1 MKKNLFRKCA
11 AMVACAAM
19 SMMMVT
25 GCNSNTAGNN
35 ATDGTTTGSNAAS
48 IQQTEQETT
57 KTAEADKKLSGTIS
71 LAGSTSMQKLA
82 DALAETFMEANSGV
96 TVTVEYSGSSAGIE
110 SLLNGSCDIGDASR
124 NLKDSEKSGGAVE
137 NIVAI
142 DGIAVIV
149 DKNNTVAGLT
159 KQQLSD
165 IYTGAVTN
173 WSEVGGSDTPI
184 VVVGREA
191 GSGTRGAFEEIL
203 KVEDACKYA
212 VECDSTGAAMAK
224 VASTEGAIGYVSLG
238 SLNDT
243 VKALKIDGEEATEQN
258 IKDGKYK
265 ICRPFNIAT
274 KKGADNE
281 LAKDFISYIMSKE
294 GQQVISDNGYIGDDS
309 AEAYAGTK
317 PSGKV
322 VVGGSS
328 SVSPVMEKLIE
339 AYKKVNTG
347 AAIELQTTDSTTCMT
362 SAIDGSYD
370 IGMASRELQDDE
382 KDKLD
387 SQAIATDGIAV
398 IVNKNNTT
406 DELSSD
412 QVKDIYTGNAVAWDE
427 VVK

>member
-1 MKKNLFRKCA
+1 MRKNLFRKCA

-35 ATDGTTTGSNAAS
+35 ATDGTTTGSNTAS
-48 IQQTEQETT
+48 TQQTEQETT

-203 KVEDACKYA
+203 KVEDTCKYA

-224 VASTEGAIGYVSLG
+224 VASTEGAIGYVSLDVLDD
-238 SLNDT
+238 SVNALNLDDVAPT
-243 VKALKIDGEEATEQN
+243 SDN
-258 IKDGKYK
+258 IVAGTYFL
-265 ICRPFNIAT
+265 CRPFVMAT
-274 KKGADNE
+274 KGEISEQNE
-281 LAKDFISYIMSKE
+281 LVQAFFDFLKSDE
-294 GQQVISDNGYIGDDS
+294 GK
-309 AEAYAGTK
+309 A
-317 PSGKV
+317 
-322 VVGGSS
+322 
-328 SVSPVMEKLIE
+328 
-339 AYKKVNTG
+339 
-347 AAIELQTTDSTTCMT
+347 
-362 SAIDGSYD
+362 
-370 IGMASRELQDDE
+370 
-382 KDKLD
+382 
-387 SQAIATDGIAV
+387 
-398 IVNKNNTT
+398 
-406 DELSSD
+406 
-412 QVKDIYTGNAVAWDE
+412 
-427 VVK
+427 VVKAVGLITVD

>member
-1 MKKNLFRKCA
+1 MRKNLFRKCA

-35 ATDGTTTGSNAAS
+35 ATDGTTTGSNSAS
-48 IQQTEQETT
+48 TQQTEQEAT

-224 VASTEGAIGYVSLG
+224 VASTEGAIGYVSLDVLDD
-238 SLNDT
+238 SVNALNLDDVAPT
-243 VKALKIDGEEATEQN
+243 SDN
-258 IKDGKYK
+258 IVAGTYFL
-265 ICRPFNIAT
+265 CRPFVMAT
-274 KKGADNE
+274 KGEISEQSE
-281 LAKDFISYIMSKE
+281 LVQAFFDFLKSDE
-294 GQQVISDNGYIGDDS
+294 GK
-309 AEAYAGTK
+309 A
-317 PSGKV
+317 
-322 VVGGSS
+322 
-328 SVSPVMEKLIE
+328 
-339 AYKKVNTG
+339 
-347 AAIELQTTDSTTCMT
+347 
-362 SAIDGSYD
+362 
-370 IGMASRELQDDE
+370 
-382 KDKLD
+382 
-387 SQAIATDGIAV
+387 
-398 IVNKNNTT
+398 
-406 DELSSD
+406 
-412 QVKDIYTGNAVAWDE
+412 
-427 VVK
+427 VVKAVGLITVD

>member
-1 MKKNLFRKCA
+1 MRKNLFRKCA

-25 GCNSNTAGNN
+25 GCNSNSAGN
-35 ATDGTTTGSNAAS
+35 GTTGTTQGSTTGSAATTT
-48 IQQTEQETT
+48 QQTEQETT
-57 KTAEADKKLSGTIS
+57 KTAEADRKLSGTIS

-203 KVEDACKYA
+203 KVEDTCKYA

-224 VASTEGAIGYVSLG
+224 VASTEGAIGYVSLDVLDD
-238 SLNDT
+238 SVNALNLDDVAPT
-243 VKALKIDGEEATEQN
+243 SDN
-258 IKDGKYK
+258 IVAGTYFL
-265 ICRPFNIAT
+265 CRPFVMAT
-274 KKGADNE
+274 KGEISEQNE
-281 LAKDFISYIMSKE
+281 LVQAFFDFLKSDE
-294 GQQVISDNGYIGDDS
+294 GK
-309 AEAYAGTK
+309 A
-317 PSGKV
+317 
-322 VVGGSS
+322 
-328 SVSPVMEKLIE
+328 
-339 AYKKVNTG
+339 
-347 AAIELQTTDSTTCMT
+347 
-362 SAIDGSYD
+362 
-370 IGMASRELQDDE
+370 
-382 KDKLD
+382 
-387 SQAIATDGIAV
+387 
-398 IVNKNNTT
+398 
-406 DELSSD
+406 
-412 QVKDIYTGNAVAWDE
+412 
-427 VVK
+427 VVKAVGLITVD

>member
-48 IQQTEQETT
+48 TQQTEQETT

-82 DALAETFMEANSGV
+82 DSLAETFMETNSGV

-224 VASTEGAIGYVSLG
+224 VASTEGAIGYVSLDVLDD
-238 SLNDT
+238 SVNALNLDDVAPT
-243 VKALKIDGEEATEQN
+243 SDN
-258 IKDGKYK
+258 IVAGTYFL
-265 ICRPFNIAT
+265 CRPFVMAT
-274 KKGADNE
+274 KGEISGQNE
-281 LAKDFISYIMSKE
+281 LVQAFFDFLKSDE
-294 GQQVISDNGYIGDDS
+294 GK
-309 AEAYAGTK
+309 A
-317 PSGKV
+317 
-322 VVGGSS
+322 
-328 SVSPVMEKLIE
+328 
-339 AYKKVNTG
+339 
-347 AAIELQTTDSTTCMT
+347 
-362 SAIDGSYD
+362 
-370 IGMASRELQDDE
+370 
-382 KDKLD
+382 
-387 SQAIATDGIAV
+387 
-398 IVNKNNTT
+398 
-406 DELSSD
+406 
-412 QVKDIYTGNAVAWDE
+412 
-427 VVK
+427 VVKAVGLITVD

>member
-1 MKKNLFRKCA
+1 MRKNLFRKCA

-48 IQQTEQETT
+48 TQQTEQETT

-224 VASTEGAIGYVSLG
+224 VASTEGAIGYVSLDVLDD
-238 SLNDT
+238 SVNALNLDDVAPT
-243 VKALKIDGEEATEQN
+243 SDN
-258 IKDGKYK
+258 IVAGTYFL
-265 ICRPFNIAT
+265 CRPFVMAT
-274 KKGADNE
+274 KGELSEQNE
-281 LAKDFISYIMSKE
+281 LVQAFFNFLKSDE
-294 GQQVISDNGYIGDDS
+294 GK
-309 AEAYAGTK
+309 A
-317 PSGKV
+317 
-322 VVGGSS
+322 
-328 SVSPVMEKLIE
+328 
-339 AYKKVNTG
+339 
-347 AAIELQTTDSTTCMT
+347 
-362 SAIDGSYD
+362 
-370 IGMASRELQDDE
+370 
-382 KDKLD
+382 
-387 SQAIATDGIAV
+387 
-398 IVNKNNTT
+398 
-406 DELSSD
+406 
-412 QVKDIYTGNAVAWDE
+412 
-427 VVK
+427 VVKAVGLITVD

>member
-1 MKKNLFRKCA
+1 MRKNLFRKCA

-48 IQQTEQETT
+48 TQQTEQETT

-224 VASTEGAIGYVSLG
+224 VASTEGAIGYVSLDVLDD
-238 SLNDT
+238 SVNALNLDDVAPT
-243 VKALKIDGEEATEQN
+243 SDN
-258 IKDGKYK
+258 IVAGTYFL
-265 ICRPFNIAT
+265 CRPFVMAT
-274 KKGADNE
+274 KGEISGQNE
-281 LAKDFISYIMSKE
+281 LVQAFFDFLKSDE
-294 GQQVISDNGYIGDDS
+294 GK
-309 AEAYAGTK
+309 A
-317 PSGKV
+317 
-322 VVGGSS
+322 
-328 SVSPVMEKLIE
+328 
-339 AYKKVNTG
+339 
-347 AAIELQTTDSTTCMT
+347 
-362 SAIDGSYD
+362 
-370 IGMASRELQDDE
+370 
-382 KDKLD
+382 
-387 SQAIATDGIAV
+387 
-398 IVNKNNTT
+398 
-406 DELSSD
+406 
-412 QVKDIYTGNAVAWDE
+412 
-427 VVK
+427 VVKAVGLITVD

>member
-1 MKKNLFRKCA
+1 MRKNLFRKCA

-48 IQQTEQETT
+48 TQQTEQETT

-224 VASTEGAIGYVSLG
+224 VASTEGAIGYVSLDVLDD
-238 SLNDT
+238 SVNALNLDDVAPT
-243 VKALKIDGEEATEQN
+243 SDN
-258 IKDGKYK
+258 IVAGTYFL
-265 ICRPFNIAT
+265 CRPFVMAT
-274 KKGADNE
+274 KGEISEQNE
-281 LAKDFISYIMSKE
+281 LVQAFFDFLKSDE
-294 GQQVISDNGYIGDDS
+294 GK
-309 AEAYAGTK
+309 A
-317 PSGKV
+317 
-322 VVGGSS
+322 
-328 SVSPVMEKLIE
+328 
-339 AYKKVNTG
+339 
-347 AAIELQTTDSTTCMT
+347 
-362 SAIDGSYD
+362 
-370 IGMASRELQDDE
+370 
-382 KDKLD
+382 
-387 SQAIATDGIAV
+387 
-398 IVNKNNTT
+398 
-406 DELSSD
+406 
-412 QVKDIYTGNAVAWDE
+412 
-427 VVK
+427 VVKAVGLITVD

>member
-48 IQQTEQETT
+48 TQQTEQETT

-173 WSEVGGSDTPI
+173 WSEVGGRDTPI

-203 KVEDACKYA
+203 KVEDTCKYA

-224 VASTEGAIGYVSLG
+224 VASTEGAIGYVSLDVLDD
-238 SLNDT
+238 SVNALNLDDVAPT
-243 VKALKIDGEEATEQN
+243 SDN
-258 IKDGKYK
+258 IVAGTYFL
-265 ICRPFNIAT
+265 CRPFVMAT
-274 KKGADNE
+274 KGEISEQNE
-281 LAKDFISYIMSKE
+281 LVQAFFDFLKSDE
-294 GQQVISDNGYIGDDS
+294 GK
-309 AEAYAGTK
+309 A
-317 PSGKV
+317 
-322 VVGGSS
+322 
-328 SVSPVMEKLIE
+328 
-339 AYKKVNTG
+339 
-347 AAIELQTTDSTTCMT
+347 
-362 SAIDGSYD
+362 
-370 IGMASRELQDDE
+370 
-382 KDKLD
+382 
-387 SQAIATDGIAV
+387 
-398 IVNKNNTT
+398 
-406 DELSSD
+406 
-412 QVKDIYTGNAVAWDE
+412 
-427 VVK
+427 VVKAVGLITVD

>member
-1 MKKNLFRKCA
+1 MRKNLFRKCA
-11 AMVACAAM
+11 AMAACAAM
-19 SMMMVT
+19 SLMMVT

-48 IQQTEQETT
+48 TQQTEQETT

-149 DKNNTVAGLT
+149 DRNNIVAGLT

-203 KVEDACKYA
+203 KVEDACRYA

-224 VASTEGAIGYVSLG
+224 VASTEGAIGYVSLDVLDD
-238 SLNDT
+238 SVNALNLDDVAPT
-243 VKALKIDGEEATEQN
+243 SDN
-258 IKDGKYK
+258 IVAGTYFL
-265 ICRPFNIAT
+265 CRPFVMAT
-274 KKGADNE
+274 KGEISGQNE
-281 LAKDFISYIMSKE
+281 LVQAFFDFLKSDE
-294 GQQVISDNGYIGDDS
+294 GK
-309 AEAYAGTK
+309 A
-317 PSGKV
+317 
-322 VVGGSS
+322 
-328 SVSPVMEKLIE
+328 
-339 AYKKVNTG
+339 
-347 AAIELQTTDSTTCMT
+347 
-362 SAIDGSYD
+362 
-370 IGMASRELQDDE
+370 
-382 KDKLD
+382 
-387 SQAIATDGIAV
+387 
-398 IVNKNNTT
+398 
-406 DELSSD
+406 
-412 QVKDIYTGNAVAWDE
+412 
-427 VVK
+427 VVKAVGLITVD

>member
-1 MKKNLFRKCA
+1 MRKNLFRKCA

-48 IQQTEQETT
+48 TQQTEQETT
-57 KTAEADKKLSGTIS
+57 KTAEADRKLSGTIS

-203 KVEDACKYA
+203 KVEDTCKYA

-224 VASTEGAIGYVSLG
+224 VASTEGAIGYVSLDVLDD
-238 SLNDT
+238 SVNALNLDDVAPT
-243 VKALKIDGEEATEQN
+243 SDN
-258 IKDGKYK
+258 IVAGTYFL
-265 ICRPFNIAT
+265 CRPFVMAT
-274 KKGADNE
+274 KGEISEQNE
-281 LAKDFISYIMSKE
+281 LVQAFFDFLKSDE
-294 GQQVISDNGYIGDDS
+294 GK
-309 AEAYAGTK
+309 A
-317 PSGKV
+317 
-322 VVGGSS
+322 
-328 SVSPVMEKLIE
+328 
-339 AYKKVNTG
+339 
-347 AAIELQTTDSTTCMT
+347 
-362 SAIDGSYD
+362 
-370 IGMASRELQDDE
+370 
-382 KDKLD
+382 
-387 SQAIATDGIAV
+387 
-398 IVNKNNTT
+398 
-406 DELSSD
+406 
-412 QVKDIYTGNAVAWDE
+412 
-427 VVK
+427 VVKAVGLITVD

>member
-1 MKKNLFRKCA
+1 MRKNLFRKCA

-35 ATDGTTTGSNAAS
+35 ATDGTTTSSNAAS
-48 IQQTEQETT
+48 TQQTEQETT

-203 KVEDACKYA
+203 KVEDTCKYA

-224 VASTEGAIGYVSLG
+224 VASTEGAIGYVSLDVLDD
-238 SLNDT
+238 SVNALNLDDVAPT
-243 VKALKIDGEEATEQN
+243 SDN
-258 IKDGKYK
+258 IVAGTYFL
-265 ICRPFNIAT
+265 CRPFVMAT
-274 KKGADNE
+274 KGEISGQNE
-281 LAKDFISYIMSKE
+281 LVQAFFDFLKSDE
-294 GQQVISDNGYIGDDS
+294 GK
-309 AEAYAGTK
+309 A
-317 PSGKV
+317 
-322 VVGGSS
+322 
-328 SVSPVMEKLIE
+328 
-339 AYKKVNTG
+339 
-347 AAIELQTTDSTTCMT
+347 
-362 SAIDGSYD
+362 
-370 IGMASRELQDDE
+370 
-382 KDKLD
+382 
-387 SQAIATDGIAV
+387 
-398 IVNKNNTT
+398 
-406 DELSSD
+406 
-412 QVKDIYTGNAVAWDE
+412 
-427 VVK
+427 VVKAVGLITVD

>member
-1 MKKNLFRKCA
+1 MRKNLFRKCA

-48 IQQTEQETT
+48 TQQTEQETT

-149 DKNNTVAGLT
+149 DRNNTVAGLT

-224 VASTEGAIGYVSLG
+224 VASIEGAIGYVSLDVLDD
-238 SLNDT
+238 SVNALNLDDVAPT
-243 VKALKIDGEEATEQN
+243 SDN
-258 IKDGKYK
+258 IVAGTYFL
-265 ICRPFNIAT
+265 CRPFVMAT
-274 KKGADNE
+274 KGEISGQNE
-281 LAKDFISYIMSKE
+281 LVQAFFDFLKSDE
-294 GQQVISDNGYIGDDS
+294 GK
-309 AEAYAGTK
+309 A
-317 PSGKV
+317 
-322 VVGGSS
+322 
-328 SVSPVMEKLIE
+328 
-339 AYKKVNTG
+339 
-347 AAIELQTTDSTTCMT
+347 
-362 SAIDGSYD
+362 
-370 IGMASRELQDDE
+370 
-382 KDKLD
+382 
-387 SQAIATDGIAV
+387 
-398 IVNKNNTT
+398 
-406 DELSSD
+406 
-412 QVKDIYTGNAVAWDE
+412 
-427 VVK
+427 VVKAVGLITVD

>member
-1 MKKNLFRKCA
+1 MLFR
-11 AMVACAAM
+11 
-19 SMMMVT
+19 SVT

-48 IQQTEQETT
+48 TQQTEQETT

-224 VASTEGAIGYVSLG
+224 VASTEGAIGYVSLDVLDD
-238 SLNDT
+238 SVNALNLDDVAPT
-243 VKALKIDGEEATEQN
+243 SDN
-258 IKDGKYK
+258 IVAGTYFL
-265 ICRPFNIAT
+265 CRPFVMAT
-274 KKGADNE
+274 KGEISEQNE
-281 LAKDFISYIMSKE
+281 LVQAFFDFLKSDE
-294 GQQVISDNGYIGDDS
+294 GK
-309 AEAYAGTK
+309 A
-317 PSGKV
+317 
-322 VVGGSS
+322 
-328 SVSPVMEKLIE
+328 
-339 AYKKVNTG
+339 
-347 AAIELQTTDSTTCMT
+347 
-362 SAIDGSYD
+362 
-370 IGMASRELQDDE
+370 
-382 KDKLD
+382 
-387 SQAIATDGIAV
+387 
-398 IVNKNNTT
+398 
-406 DELSSD
+406 
-412 QVKDIYTGNAVAWDE
+412 
-427 VVK
+427 VVKAVGLITVD

>member
-11 AMVACAAM
+11 AMAACAAM

-48 IQQTEQETT
+48 TQQTEQETT

-224 VASTEGAIGYVSLG
+224 VASTEGAIGYVSLDVLDD
-238 SLNDT
+238 SVNALNLDDVAPT
-243 VKALKIDGEEATEQN
+243 SDN
-258 IKDGKYK
+258 IVAGTYFL
-265 ICRPFNIAT
+265 CRPFVMAT
-274 KKGADNE
+274 KGEISGQNE
-281 LAKDFISYIMSKE
+281 LVQAFFDFLKSDE
-294 GQQVISDNGYIGDDS
+294 GK
-309 AEAYAGTK
+309 A
-317 PSGKV
+317 
-322 VVGGSS
+322 
-328 SVSPVMEKLIE
+328 
-339 AYKKVNTG
+339 
-347 AAIELQTTDSTTCMT
+347 
-362 SAIDGSYD
+362 
-370 IGMASRELQDDE
+370 
-382 KDKLD
+382 
-387 SQAIATDGIAV
+387 
-398 IVNKNNTT
+398 
-406 DELSSD
+406 
-412 QVKDIYTGNAVAWDE
+412 
-427 VVK
+427 VVKEVGLITVD

>member
-11 AMVACAAM
+11 AMAACAAM

-48 IQQTEQETT
+48 TQQTEQETT

-203 KVEDACKYA
+203 KVEDACRYA

-224 VASTEGAIGYVSLG
+224 VASTEGAIGYVSLDVLDD
-238 SLNDT
+238 SVNALNLDDVAPT
-243 VKALKIDGEEATEQN
+243 SDN
-258 IKDGKYK
+258 IVAGTYFL
-265 ICRPFNIAT
+265 CRPFVMAT
-274 KKGADNE
+274 KGEISGQNE
-281 LAKDFISYIMSKE
+281 LVQAFFDFLKSDE
-294 GQQVISDNGYIGDDS
+294 GK
-309 AEAYAGTK
+309 A
-317 PSGKV
+317 
-322 VVGGSS
+322 
-328 SVSPVMEKLIE
+328 
-339 AYKKVNTG
+339 
-347 AAIELQTTDSTTCMT
+347 
-362 SAIDGSYD
+362 
-370 IGMASRELQDDE
+370 
-382 KDKLD
+382 
-387 SQAIATDGIAV
+387 
-398 IVNKNNTT
+398 
-406 DELSSD
+406 
-412 QVKDIYTGNAVAWDE
+412 
-427 VVK
+427 VVKAVGLITVD

>member
-25 GCNSNTAGNN
+25 GCNSNTAGTN

-48 IQQTEQETT
+48 TQQTEQETT

-96 TVTVEYSGSSAGIE
+96 TVTVEYSGSSTGIE

-203 KVEDACKYA
+203 KVEDTCKYA

-224 VASTEGAIGYVSLG
+224 VASTEGAIGYVSLDVLDD
-238 SLNDT
+238 SVNALNLDDVAPT
-243 VKALKIDGEEATEQN
+243 SDN
-258 IKDGKYK
+258 IVAGTYFL
-265 ICRPFNIAT
+265 CRPFVMAT
-274 KKGADNE
+274 KGEISEQNE
-281 LAKDFISYIMSKE
+281 LVQAFFDFLKSDE
-294 GQQVISDNGYIGDDS
+294 GK
-309 AEAYAGTK
+309 A
-317 PSGKV
+317 
-322 VVGGSS
+322 
-328 SVSPVMEKLIE
+328 
-339 AYKKVNTG
+339 
-347 AAIELQTTDSTTCMT
+347 
-362 SAIDGSYD
+362 
-370 IGMASRELQDDE
+370 
-382 KDKLD
+382 
-387 SQAIATDGIAV
+387 
-398 IVNKNNTT
+398 
-406 DELSSD
+406 
-412 QVKDIYTGNAVAWDE
+412 
-427 VVK
+427 VVKAVGLITVD

>member
-11 AMVACAAM
+11 AMAACAAM

-48 IQQTEQETT
+48 TQQTEQETT

-203 KVEDACKYA
+203 KVEDACRYA

-224 VASTEGAIGYVSLG
+224 VASTEGAIGYVSLDVLDD
-238 SLNDT
+238 SVNALNLDDVAPT
-243 VKALKIDGEEATEQN
+243 SDN
-258 IKDGKYK
+258 IVAGTYFL
-265 ICRPFNIAT
+265 CRPFVMAT
-274 KKGADNE
+274 KGEISGQNE
-281 LAKDFISYIMSKE
+281 LVQAFFDFLQSDE
-294 GQQVISDNGYIGDDS
+294 GK
-309 AEAYAGTK
+309 A
-317 PSGKV
+317 
-322 VVGGSS
+322 
-328 SVSPVMEKLIE
+328 
-339 AYKKVNTG
+339 
-347 AAIELQTTDSTTCMT
+347 
-362 SAIDGSYD
+362 
-370 IGMASRELQDDE
+370 
-382 KDKLD
+382 
-387 SQAIATDGIAV
+387 
-398 IVNKNNTT
+398 
-406 DELSSD
+406 
-412 QVKDIYTGNAVAWDE
+412 
-427 VVK
+427 VVKAVGLITVD

>member
-1 MKKNLFRKCA
+1 MKKNLFKKCA
-11 AMVACAAM
+11 AMIACAAM

-35 ATDGTTTGSNAAS
+35 ATDGTTKGSNAAS
-48 IQQTEQETT
+48 TQQTEQDTT

-224 VASTEGAIGYVSLG
+224 VASTEGAIGYVSLDVLDD
-238 SLNDT
+238 SVNALNLDDVAPT
-243 VKALKIDGEEATEQN
+243 SDN
-258 IKDGKYK
+258 IVAGTYFL
-265 ICRPFNIAT
+265 CRPFVMAT
-274 KKGADNE
+274 KGEISGQNE
-281 LAKDFISYIMSKE
+281 LVQAFFDFLKSDE
-294 GQQVISDNGYIGDDS
+294 GK
-309 AEAYAGTK
+309 A
-317 PSGKV
+317 
-322 VVGGSS
+322 
-328 SVSPVMEKLIE
+328 
-339 AYKKVNTG
+339 
-347 AAIELQTTDSTTCMT
+347 
-362 SAIDGSYD
+362 
-370 IGMASRELQDDE
+370 
-382 KDKLD
+382 
-387 SQAIATDGIAV
+387 
-398 IVNKNNTT
+398 
-406 DELSSD
+406 
-412 QVKDIYTGNAVAWDE
+412 
-427 VVK
+427 VVKAVGLITVD

>member
-1 MKKNLFRKCA
+1 MRKNLFRKCA
-11 AMVACAAM
+11 AMAACAAM
-19 SMMMVT
+19 SLMMVT

-48 IQQTEQETT
+48 TQQTEQETT

-149 DKNNTVAGLT
+149 DRNNTVAGLT

-184 VVVGREA
+184 VVVGCEA

-203 KVEDACKYA
+203 KVEDACRYA

-224 VASTEGAIGYVSLG
+224 VASTEGAIGYVSLDVLDD
-238 SLNDT
+238 SVNALNLDDVAPT
-243 VKALKIDGEEATEQN
+243 SDN
-258 IKDGKYK
+258 IVAGTYFL
-265 ICRPFNIAT
+265 CRPFVMAT
-274 KKGADNE
+274 KGEISGQNE
-281 LAKDFISYIMSKE
+281 LVQAFFDFLKSDE
-294 GQQVISDNGYIGDDS
+294 GK
-309 AEAYAGTK
+309 A
-317 PSGKV
+317 
-322 VVGGSS
+322 
-328 SVSPVMEKLIE
+328 
-339 AYKKVNTG
+339 
-347 AAIELQTTDSTTCMT
+347 
-362 SAIDGSYD
+362 
-370 IGMASRELQDDE
+370 
-382 KDKLD
+382 
-387 SQAIATDGIAV
+387 
-398 IVNKNNTT
+398 
-406 DELSSD
+406 
-412 QVKDIYTGNAVAWDE
+412 
-427 VVK
+427 VVKAVGLITVD